1 MHDAAYYREK
11 AEEAERQ
18 AATAPSSTVRD
29 TFLRIAE
36 GWRDLARQ
44 ADEDAP
50 LGGRRG

>member
-18 AATAPSSTVRD
+18 AAQAPSAHVRD
-29 TFLRIAE
+29 TFLRIAK
-36 GWRDLARQ
+36 GWRDLADQ
-44 ADEDAP
+44 AETETP